1 MAKSNLHGY
10 STQEV
15 LNILTGGGGAD
26 ISKPTSGTEILNAH
40 SYVAITALTE
50 TVATVVSNDTDIWDS
65 SALTI
70 PAGTTIYGNWSVV
83 VISQDDEAIVYR
95 AYSTD

>member
-1 MAKSNLHGY
+1 MAKSNLHRR

-26 ISKPTSGTEILNAH
+26 ISTPTSGSEILNAH

-50 TVATVVSNDTDIWDS
+50 VTATVVSNDTDIWDS
-65 SALTI
+65 SALII
-70 PAGTTIYGNWSVV
+70 PAGTTVYGNWSTV
-83 VISQDDEAIVYR
+83 VISQDNEAVVYR